1 MTTTQANRTRS
12 RPLCALPEPLRPR
25 PEFLAPGATPAQRIR
40 AAAANHREWFTLCA
54 LTGGGEAHREN
65 GVTWTCAPGGGDIAF
80 PRMPVETAG
89 ATLDR
94 IVARYRARRPARVSC
109 WSLLP
114 ARPRDLGARLTAR
127 GFEWGWQPHWMSLD
141 LHALRVDFPLP
152 DGLHI
157 AADDASDW
165 EVNDLPYYSRDEA
178 AALQALARVRPRRV
192 WHFGARQD
200 GQVVGHSLLFV
211 TTGRSGVAG
220 IYSVGVVP
228 AARNRGVGKA
238 VSLAACQ
245 FAQALGCHYALLN
258 SAADPLYQRL
268 GFESLG
274 WGQTWWMHAPTLAAP
289 PPTPAQ
295 VAFAEAV
302 GRGDVR
308 ALDALDRQAIPGDL
322 DAPLPC
328 GMTPMALAV
337 RVRKP
342 ASVRWL
348 AARGATLEVLHAW
361 DLGWKSRVPAM
372 LAASPELANRR
383 SGPLQSTP
391 LHEAAARND
400 IELARLLLAAR
411 PDLEIQD
418 TAYHS
423 TPLGWARH
431 FQRTEL
437 VALLEA
443 HQKEDVP

>member
-1 MTTTQANRTRS
+1 
-12 RPLCALPEPLRPR
+12 LRP
-25 PEFLAPGATPAQRIR
+25 PPAFLAPGATLARRIR
-40 AAAANHREWFTLCA
+40 AAAANHREWFALGA
-54 LTGGGEAHREN
+54 LTGGGEVRREY

-80 PRMPVETAG
+80 PQLPAETAG
-89 ATLDR
+89 ATLDT
-94 IVARYRARRPARVSC
+94 IVAYYRERKPARVAC
-109 WSLLP
+109 WSLTP

-127 GFEWGWQPHWMSLD
+127 GFEWGWQPHWMALD
-141 LHALRVDFPLP
+141 LHAMRADFPTP
-152 DGLHI
+152 GGLRI
-157 AADDASDW
+157 AVDDESEWD
-165 EVNDLPYYSRDEA
+165 VNDLPYYSREGA
-178 AALQALARVRPRRV
+178 AVLQARARVRPRRM
-192 WHFGARQD
+192 WHFGARLD
-200 GQVVGHSLLFV
+200 GQIVGHSLLFL
-211 TTGRSGVAG
+211 TTGRLGVAG

-228 AARNRGVGKA
+228 EARNQGIGRA

-245 FAQALGCHYALLN
+245 FAQALGCHCALLN
-258 SAADPLYQRL
+258 SAADYLYQRL

-308 ALDALDRQAIPGDL
+308 KLDALDRQAMPDDL

-337 RVRKP
+337 RTRKP

-348 AARGATLEVLHAW
+348 AAHGATVEVLHAW

-383 SGPLQSTP
+383 SGPLQTTP
-391 LHEAAARND
+391 LHEAAARDD
-400 IELARLLLAAR
+400 IELARLLLAAH

-418 TAYHS
+418 SEYHS

-431 FQRTEL
+431 FQRTEI
-437 VALLEA
+437 VALIEEYQA
-443 HQKEDVP
+443 SAGG